1 MFHFGSLAPPRGS
14 LGYPG
19 PGAGGT
25 KGNPSTL
32 PVPFRSLWKGFSTF
46 IYEIFAQDASRR
58 TSGNEGNFPRFPR
71 FPEVVGVNVAMGGME
86 PRVWDISIQNPPWD
100 RSIHLSFEPVFP
112 SGQSQHHP
120 DYCWVRPVSNRG
132 VDSPVWQSR
141 RHIGRSRRA
150 HSSVD
155 PRNETHAANHDDPK
169 WPTCAT

>member
-32 PVPFRSLWKGFSTF
+32 PVPFRSLWKGLFSF

-71 FPEVVGVNVAMGGME
+71 FPEVVGVNVALQQKA
-86 PRVWDISIQNPPWD
+86 SIQGIFSRDTTSTVGVQATAD
-100 RSIHLSFEPVFP
+100 RENIL
-112 SGQSQHHP
+112 
-120 DYCWVRPVSNRG
+120 
-132 VDSPVWQSR
+132 
-141 RHIGRSRRA
+141 
-150 HSSVD
+150 
-155 PRNETHAANHDDPK
+155 ET
-169 WPTCAT
+169 W